1 MGACK
6 CTSSLFPIYIDFDI
20 IRAAYRIVEG
30 LYMKK
35 EKSSLWE
42 WIKAILIA
50 VVLAGVI
57 KQFFFAPILVDGVS
71 MSPTLHDRDRMI
83 VNKIG
88 YHIGK
93 PNRFDIIV
101 FQATEDKDYIKR
113 VIGLPGD
120 EIEYRNDTLYVNG
133 KPYEEPYLEK
143 QKKQLVD
150 APLTYDFKLE
160 EITGKKTVPKDQL
173 FVLGDNRRFSKDS
186 RSIGTIKMDQ
196 VIGKANVLYWPLKD
210 ARIVK

>member
-1 MGACK
+1 
-6 CTSSLFPIYIDFDI
+6 
-20 IRAAYRIVEG
+20 
-30 LYMKK
+30 MKK

-57 KQFFFAPILVDGVS
+57 RQFFFAPILVDGVS

-88 YHIGK
+88 YHIGEPK
-93 PNRFDIIV
+93 HFDIIV
-101 FQATEDKDYIKR
+101 FRATEEKDYIKR

-120 EIEYRNDTLYVNG
+120 EIEYRNDTLYING
-133 KPYEEPYLEK
+133 KPYEEPYLDK
-143 QKKQLVD
+143 QKKQLSD
-150 APLTYDFKLE
+150 GPLTYDFKLE
-160 EITGKKTVPKDQL
+160 EITGKKTVPEGQL

-186 RSIGTIKMDQ
+186 RTIGTVKMDQ
-196 VIGKANVLYWPLKD
+196 VIGKANMLYWPLKD